1 MEIPMTMGLTMVG
14 YKHWSML
21 RHVSRG
27 GKTMVKYYK
36 VWKGGKVT
44 YKTTSIGMARD
55 YRKANGGVIK
65 ERHWVMENE

>member
-1 MEIPMTMGLTMVG
+1 
-14 YKHWSML
+14 
-21 RHVSRG
+21 
-27 GKTMVKYYK
+27 MVKYYK